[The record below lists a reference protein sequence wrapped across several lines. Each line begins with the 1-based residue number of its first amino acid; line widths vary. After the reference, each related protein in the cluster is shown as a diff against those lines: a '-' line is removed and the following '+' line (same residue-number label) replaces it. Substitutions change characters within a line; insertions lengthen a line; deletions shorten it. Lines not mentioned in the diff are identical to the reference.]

1 MTTGMRCQKLCVGG
15 QLTLSRPTHARAQDG
30 ARRLAASLQLTAAGV
45 RRIAVDGL
53 TILWSVRGIVRAR
66 GTAGIVGRIVTKCI
80 ALQA

>member
-1 MTTGMRCQKLCVGG
+1 MVPTREAARNPREALREKVLLVMRW
-15 QLTLSRPTHARAQDG
+15 

-45 RRIAVDGL
+45 RRIAVGGL
-53 TILWSVRGIVRAR
+53 TILWSVRGIVRVR